1 MYVAPWC
8 YTWDGIVMGM
18 DKVRPD
24 NEDDSCY
31 GAEDTSAQKLCLKC
45 CEICYL
51 LNTLESK
58 LDNRRQH
65 CVGLTLSKYMGLTI
79 ER

>member
-18 DKVRPD
+18 EKVRPD

-45 CEICYL
+45 
-51 LNTLESK
+51 
-58 LDNRRQH
+58 
-65 CVGLTLSKYMGLTI
+65 
-79 ER
+79 